1 MEEFSMPQSILQI
14 VSEKGFDGLRE
25 IMQMLFNETMKME
38 RENYLHASPYQRTE
52 LRTDHANGFKPRT
65 INTLQGE
72 LQLSIPQ
79 TRNGG
84 FYPSCLEKGM
94 RSERAINVAMAEM
107 YIHGVATR
115 EVTTILEKMCGL
127 EVSAMQV
134 SRATE
139 MLDAEFKKWREHP
152 LLEPIKYLLLDAR
165 YEKVRREDNT
175 VVDCAL
181 LVAYGITESGRRCV
195 LGVSVELSEAE
206 VHWRKFL
213 ESLIVRGLHGLK
225 LIVSDNHVGLKA
237 ARMSVFPSVPWQ
249 RCQFHLQQNATA
261 HIPRKSMQQE
271 VHNDIRDVFN
281 MPTRSD
287 AEIQLKKLIEKY
299 GKTAPELSS
308 WLENELPE
316 GFTVFNVEP
325 DSLNARRKLRTT
337 NMVEFQN
344 KELKKRTRCIRVFP
358 NKESLLRIATALL
371 IELDEKWLA
380 NGKVYLKG

>member
-1 MEEFSMPQSILQI
+1 MEEFSMSQSILQI

-25 IMQMLFNETMKME
+25 IMQMLFNEAMKME
-38 RENYLHASPYQRTE
+38 RENDL
-52 LRTDHANGFKPRT
+52 HANGFKPRT

-72 LQLSIPQ
+72 IQLSIPQ
-79 TRNGG
+79 ARNGG

-94 RSERAINVAMAEM
+94 RSV
-107 YIHGVATR
+107 
-115 EVTTILEKMCGL
+115 L
-127 EVSAMQV
+127 S
-134 SRATE
+134 
-139 MLDAEFKKWREHP
+139 
-152 LLEPIKYLLLDAR
+152 
-165 YEKVRREDNT
+165 VR
-175 VVDCAL
+175 
-181 LVAYGITESGRRCV
+181 
-195 LGVSVELSEAE
+195 VELSEAE

-213 ESLIVRGLHGLK
+213 ESLIARGLHGLK

-249 RCQFHLQQNATA
+249 RCQFHLQQNASA

-299 GKTAPELSS
+299 GKTAPDLSS

-380 NGKVYLKG
+380 NGKVYLKC

>member
-25 IMQMLFNETMKME
+25 IMQMLFNEAMKME
-38 RENYLHASPYQRTE
+38 RENYLHASPYQRTD

-65 INTLQGE
+65 VKTLQGE
-72 LQLSIPQ
+72 IQLSIPQ

-94 RSERAINVAMAEM
+94 RS
-107 YIHGVATR
+107 
-115 EVTTILEKMCGL
+115 
-127 EVSAMQV
+127 
-134 SRATE
+134 
-139 MLDAEFKKWREHP
+139 
-152 LLEPIKYLLLDAR
+152 
-165 YEKVRREDNT
+165 
-175 VVDCAL
+175 
-181 LVAYGITESGRRCV
+181 V

-213 ESLIVRGLHGLK
+213 ESLIARGLHGLK

-299 GKTAPELSS
+299 GKTAPDLSS

>member
-1 MEEFSMPQSILQI
+1 
-14 VSEKGFDGLRE
+14 
-25 IMQMLFNETMKME
+25 
-38 RENYLHASPYQRTE
+38 
-52 LRTDHANGFKPRT
+52 
-65 INTLQGE
+65 
-72 LQLSIPQ
+72 
-79 TRNGG
+79 
-84 FYPSCLEKGM
+84 
-94 RSERAINVAMAEM
+94 
-107 YIHGVATR
+107 
-115 EVTTILEKMCGL
+115 
-127 EVSAMQV
+127 MQV

-152 LLEPIKYLLLDAR
+152 LPEPIKYLLLDAR

-181 LVAYGITESGRRCV
+181 LIAYGITESGRRCV

-213 ESLIVRGLHGLK
+213 ESLIARGLHGLK

-299 GKTAPELSS
+299 GKMAPDLSS

-316 GFTVFNVEP
+316 GFTVFNVEA

>member
-1 MEEFSMPQSILQI
+1 MPQSILQI

-25 IMQMLFNETMKME
+25 IMQMLFNEAMKME
-38 RENYLHASPYQRTE
+38 RENYLHASPYQRTD

-72 LQLSIPQ
+72 IQLSIPQ
-79 TRNGG
+79 TPNGG
-84 FYPSCLEKGM
+84 FYPSCLEKGI
-94 RSERAINVAMAEM
+94 RS
-107 YIHGVATR
+107 
-115 EVTTILEKMCGL
+115 
-127 EVSAMQV
+127 
-134 SRATE
+134 
-139 MLDAEFKKWREHP
+139 
-152 LLEPIKYLLLDAR
+152 
-165 YEKVRREDNT
+165 
-175 VVDCAL
+175 
-181 LVAYGITESGRRCV
+181 V
-195 LGVSVELSEAE
+195 LGVSVELLEAE

-371 IELDEKWLA
+371 IELDEKWLDE
-380 NGKVYLKG
+380 GKVYLKG